1 MTSILSLT
9 PTSFP
14 GSLLPGNEAGLRQC
28 CRAVIFFRCAN
39 VSARV
44 TTMLNPKKSHGVGG
58 SSEIKNKSLAFS
70 YMGCFIT
77 LVIRARACSGK
88 PWVKKFGYLCIQE
101 FWF

>member
-9 PTSFP
+9 PISFP

-28 CRAVIFFRCAN
+28 CHVVIFFRCAN

-44 TTMLNPKKSHGVGG
+44 TTLLNPKKSHGAGER
-58 SSEIKNKSLAFS
+58 SEIKNKSLAFS
-70 YMGCFIT
+70 FMGCFIT
-77 LVIRARACSGK
+77 LVIRARSCSGK